1 MNKRARLKKRRAA
14 RLAASAV
21 AVAAVVGI
29 AAAPASAA
37 PADDITSASQIKE
50 PKLQNGLLSVAGTSA
65 NDAITLR
72 LQNGQPGTLLVD
84 IVNDGTAE
92 FSFNRAD
99 VKDIEVDAKSGD
111 DSVTIDESNGIF
123 TDNIPTTIDGG
134 SGDDRLVG
142 GSGAETLVG
151 GSGNDSIDGKRG
163 NDVVRMGAGDD
174 SFVWD
179 PGDGSDVVDGQSG
192 TDTMVFNGANVPEK
206 IDLSAYGNRLELVRD
221 VAGITMDTSGL
232 EQVDL
237 NALGG
242 ADTVTVDDISKT
254 SLDSLNVDLGA
265 NDGQADQVIA
275 DGTDG
280 RDKIA
285 VAGSGGAVSVTGL
298 GAAVNIAGAEPAND
312 ALTINAQGGADS
324 VDASALAASS
334 VKLTVDAGAGN
345 DTVAGSAG
353 NDTLIGGDGNDSI
366 DGNGGADTALLG
378 AGDDS
383 FVWDPGDGSD
393 IVEGQDGADTMVF
406 NGANASE
413 KIDLSANGSRL
424 RLFRDVGSITM
435 DTNGVEQV
443 DVNALGGAD
452 TVTAN
457 DLTGTGVTR
466 VNVDLGVGGAGD
478 GQSDHVVV
486 NGTNGADAIKVAG
499 SNGNATVSGLAAVV
513 SVKNAEPANDTLTV
527 NALAGSDTVDA
538 SGLAASAIKL
548 EINGGDDTDVLTG
561 SKGNDLVNG
570 GRGNDAAFLG
580 GGDDTFVWNPGD
592 GSDTVEG
599 QAGTDTML
607 FNGAN
612 VAENIDLSANG
623 SRLRLFRDVAGITMD
638 TNGVEQVNL
647 NTLGAA
653 DTVTVDDLTGTGV
666 TTVNTDLA
674 ATPGSG
680 VGDGAADHVIVNG
693 TSRGDVIHVA
703 GGNGAVSVTGLAA
716 TVNVAGAEPANDALS
731 VNALAGDDAVEAT
744 GLAASSLA
752 LTEDGGAGADV
763 LIGSAGNDVL
773 LGGDG
778 DDVLNGGPGLDVLDG
793 GPGNNVL
800 IQD

>member
-206 IDLSAYGNRLELVRD
+206 FDLSAYGNRLELVRD

-242 ADTVTVDDISKT
+242 ADTITVNDISKT

-275 DGTDG
+275 EGTDG

-298 GAAVNIAGAEPAND
+298 GAAVNIARCRARQRRAHD
-312 ALTINAQGGADS
+312 QR
-324 VDASALAASS
+324 
-334 VKLTVDAGAGN
+334 AGRRR
-345 DTVAGSAG
+345 
-353 NDTLIGGDGNDSI
+353 
-366 DGNGGADTALLG
+366 
-378 AGDDS
+378 
-383 FVWDPGDGSD
+383 
-393 IVEGQDGADTMVF
+393 QRR
-406 NGANASE
+406 
-413 KIDLSANGSRL
+413 RL
-424 RLFRDVGSITM
+424 RARCELAEAHRRCRRRERHRRRQRRERHADRRRRKRL
-435 DTNGVEQV
+435 DRRQRR
-443 DVNALGGAD
+443 GGH
-452 TVTAN
+452 
-457 DLTGTGVTR
+457 R
-466 VNVDLGVGGAGD
+466 
-478 GQSDHVVV
+478 
-486 NGTNGADAIKVAG
+486 
-499 SNGNATVSGLAAVV
+499 AARRRRR
-513 SVKNAEPANDTLTV
+513 L
-527 NALAGSDTVDA
+527 
-538 SGLAASAIKL
+538 
-548 EINGGDDTDVLTG
+548 
-561 SKGNDLVNG
+561 
-570 GRGNDAAFLG
+570 
-580 GGDDTFVWNPGD
+580 
-592 GSDTVEG
+592 
-599 QAGTDTML
+599 
-607 FNGAN
+607 
-612 VAENIDLSANG
+612 
-623 SRLRLFRDVAGITMD
+623 LRL
-638 TNGVEQVNL
+638 
-647 NTLGAA
+647 
-653 DTVTVDDLTGTGV
+653 
-666 TTVNTDLA
+666 
-674 ATPGSG
+674 GSG
-680 VGDGAADHVIVNG
+680 
-693 TSRGDVIHVA
+693 RR
-703 GGNGAVSVTGLAA
+703 
-716 TVNVAGAEPANDALS
+716 
-731 VNALAGDDAVEAT
+731 
-744 GLAASSLA
+744 
-752 LTEDGGAGADV
+752 
-763 LIGSAGNDVL
+763 
-773 LGGDG
+773 
-778 DDVLNGGPGLDVLDG
+778 
-793 GPGNNVL
+793 
-800 IQD
+800 Q